1 MVQPLISVVAKKMSV
16 NIAKRKREKE
26 EPENPCEKDWGEE
39 LYSNSSNYVL
49 FDEYCK
55 GKVATFGQL
64 SSSSVYHGQFTASNV
79 SDIPKVELSDLE
91 NISELV
97 ETLSIDGGRKVWP

>member
-1 MVQPLISVVAKKMSV
+1 MVHPWISIVAKKMKMCS

-26 EPENPCEKDWGEE
+26 EPEDPCEEDWGEE

-49 FDEYCK
+49 FNEYGK

-64 SSSSVYHGQFTASNV
+64 LSSSVYKWSVYGH
-79 SDIPKVELSDLE
+79 
-91 NISELV
+91 
-97 ETLSIDGGRKVWP
+97 